1 MNRQMAILVL
11 PAFCVLVGLIVHS
24 LKFRGR
30 RDTLYFFIAAALF
43 GIIRGNVIWWIT
55 AVHFQGKF
63 PYVFQNRVMG
73 VYHDSFTADAG
84 WIVCTYLGVFLAW
97 RIADRI
103 PWARGRVFALV
114 SLSCLF
120 NVGLAYAVES
130 TAITMGWWEWT
141 ISTKSAVLRD
151 VPLAGIE
158 AWFSIGIDFLLPYLL
173 IRHVRRPGQ
182 WWPYLSLLIFPGH
195 MLTHLS
201 NQRVS
206 ALLPVVPYDIYYFLL
221 FMAVLVLPFVSEL
234 RLARTFFPERA
245 LGRDKQ
251 GAPIRGIKPFL
262 ERSIPFFGLG
272 VVVGVLLF
280 CDLVLHRNPSLLV
293 AKIPLGLYTLLA
305 VPALPPLAV
314 LILAAILPVFLGV
327 FLLPPIMIPLFF
339 FALRGRSLWPRR
351 PWLRWAYVAVPLV
364 LTAWFYVWSHQ
375 RDEVDRRYWALIQNA
390 KVVAATNPSGADQE
404 LVQAVNLKPYS
415 LPAHEARVML
425 AFQTKNYDQA
435 EAILKHMLE
444 LRPISEEISANFG
457 NLYLLRGNYDEAE
470 RWFKKALAINPQH
483 AYSREMLQNLDR
495 LRKGERT
502 QGLIQPP

>member
-182 WWPYLSLLIFPGH
+182 WWPYLSLLIFPVH

-234 RLARTFFPERA
+234 RLARPFFPERA

>member
-1 MNRQMAILVL
+1 VNRQMAILVL

-30 RDTLYFFIAAALF
+30 RDTLYFFMAAALF

-182 WWPYLSLLIFPGH
+182 WWPYLSLLIFPVH

-234 RLARTFFPERA
+234 RLARPFFPERA

-251 GAPIRGIKPFL
+251 GAPIRGMKPFL

-339 FALRGRSLWPRR
+339 FALRGRSLWPRW

-495 LRKGERT
+495 LRKGERL

>member
-1 MNRQMAILVL
+1 MAILVL

-182 WWPYLSLLIFPGH
+182 WWPYLRLLIFPGH

-234 RLARTFFPERA
+234 RLARPFFPERA

-262 ERSIPFFGLG
+262 ERSIPFLGLG

-339 FALRGRSLWPRR
+339 FALRGRSLWPRW

-483 AYSREMLQNLDR
+483 AYSREMLQNLER

>member
-1 MNRQMAILVL
+1 VNRQMAILVL

-182 WWPYLSLLIFPGH
+182 WWPYLSLLIFPVH

-234 RLARTFFPERA
+234 RLARPFFPERA